1 MNETDCEVA
10 SRNDLAFALRL
21 LGDSHLDHLS
31 FRQHSLKE
39 RTTAVAAMVAQEF
52 LSQLDKLHFVDS
64 ANLHDFA
71 DRCAYLLSF
80 IILLMCFTIVALK
93 SYVFEPFSCYT
104 ATTFSGS
111 NMIAYINAFCW
122 VNGTVPADVN
132 TNRLEDPVYW
142 DYLESRKL
150 NYYQWVSLVLALQ
163 AILCYFPSLIWEGL
177 TFNRIGTNINF
188 YIEFAQSASKE
199 TGINRK
205 NRVQFLASA
214 LDTLFFA
221 RRPLVHRPHNSI
233 CYRLADFLGNFLPRK
248 RMGRALCAY
257 YLIVLMER
265 FLGMP
270 DSHKLFGAQ
279 ILLDLWH
286 GRYWQQTLI
295 FPRVGYC
302 RVPIKLVGRTVPT
315 LIAQCTMPVNMLSE
329 KIYIFLWFWFVGVST
344 LQAISIITWTMRL
357 SLRRRRVKALIH
369 YLKIAEAYDHGMRE
383 TLKRFE
389 STCLRPDGTF
399 LLHMMRLNAGDII
412 TNELIQALFE
422 RYIRHEK
429 LAAASP
435 VKESVPASV
444 SSPNPSVDAKGD
456 EGSVLK
462 QRFV

>member
-1 MNETDCEVA
+1 MAQLSDVK
-10 SRNDLAFALRL
+10 
-21 LGDSHLDHLS
+21 GDGHLDYLS
-31 FRQHSLKE
+31 LGHNRKE
-39 RTTAVAAMVAQEF
+39 RTTTRMVAQEF

-80 IILLMCFTIVALK
+80 IILLMCFTIVTLK

-163 AILCYFPSLIWEGL
+163 AILCYLPSLIWEGL
-177 TFNRIGTNINF
+177 TFNRVGTNINF
-188 YIEFAQSASKE
+188 YIEFAQSAAKE

-221 RRPLVHRPHNSI
+221 RRPLAHRPHSSI
-233 CYRLADFLGNFLPRK
+233 CYRAADFFGDFLPRK

-257 YLIVLMER
+257 YLVIKLLYFTNAVFQIVIMER

-270 DSHKLFGAQ
+270 DSHKLFGVQ
-279 ILLDLWH
+279 ILLDLWY

-329 KIYIFLWFWFVGVST
+329 KVYIFLWFWFVGVAT

-357 SLRRRRVKALIH
+357 SLRKRRVKALIH
-369 YLKIAEAYDHGMRE
+369 YLKIAEAYDQGMRE

-399 LLHMMRLNAGDII
+399 LLYMMRLNAGDIV

-429 LAAASP
+429 LADASP
-435 VKESVPASV
+435 VKEGGPALV
-444 SSPNPSVDAKGD
+444 SSPTPSVDVKGD

-462 QRFV
+462 HRFV